1 MEKVVLDG
9 KNLTLE
15 QVYKVVYED
24 AKVEIA
30 PAAMER
36 ARKAKKVLYKMV
48 EDETPVYGT
57 NRGVGWNKDRKVY
70 SEYFDQYN
78 KNLLRSHSLCVPPY
92 CTEEEKAF
100 AKLQDSIHCLT
111 IPREILYQKLRN

>member
-78 KNLLRSHSLCVPPY
+78 KIFSDR
-92 CTEEEKAF
+92 
-100 AKLQDSIHCLT
+100 
-111 IPREILYQKLRN
+111 ILYAFLLIVQRKKSVE